1 MPIPAQVTRTE
12 QVPNNEKTVEDQRK
26 YYLQEAVKLFELVKT
41 NGSADLLQQASYYEA
56 YSMLMLGQAE
66 DILGVLGNKTPVFL
80 PVESLIAAAHQQ
92 MADGSAAETVLQ
104 SAIYQYVTVLLSLLT
119 NYTLLLTKT
128 PSYGSNLPTRA
139 GLL

>member
-1 MPIPAQVTRTE
+1 M
-12 QVPNNEKTVEDQRK
+12 
-26 YYLQEAVKLFELVKT
+26 
-41 NGSADLLQQASYYEA
+41 
-56 YSMLMLGQAE
+56 
-66 DILGVLGNKTPVFL
+66 
-80 PVESLIAAAHQQ
+80 ESLIAAAHQQ

-139 GLL
+139 GLCETFDLSRLHPVIMLNFLAACLTTFAVQGNSARLLCALTRYVSLLENRRSLSPSW